1 MDISK
6 KKIFILNKLYD
17 TKYHNETINF
27 IITNNIKYTENNNSI
42 LINLSVLN
50 DYLVNKLYDMLIND
64 NFIDNTYMYQNEKN
78 NDSVYEINNDNNND
92 TNNNNNNIQINNSK
106 EIILNDFT
114 EDEKKLILLSKKYK
128 FE

>member
-1 MDISK
+1 MDIGQ
-6 KKIFILNKLYD
+6 KKIYILNKLYD

-27 IITNNIKYTENNNSI
+27 IITHNIKYTENNNNI

-50 DYLVNKLYDMLIND
+50 DDLVDKLYNILIND
-64 NFIDNTYMYQNEKN
+64 NFVDNTYNYDKL
-78 NDSVYEINNDNNND
+78 INNDE
-92 TNNNNNNIQINNSK
+92 IYEVSNNSK
-106 EIILNDFT
+106 DKIKKEEYKDILLKDFT

>member
-1 MDISK
+1 MDISQ

-27 IITNNIKYTENNNSI
+27 IITHDIKYSENNNHI

-50 DYLVNKLYDMLIND
+50 DDLVDKLYNILIND
-64 NFIDNTYMYQNEKN
+64 NFIDNTYNYN
-78 NDSVYEINNDNNND
+78 NILNNDNVYEV
-92 TNNNNNNIQINNSK
+92 NNNNMK
-106 EIILNDFT
+106 EKNKNDKYKDILLTDFT
-114 EDEKKLILLSKKYK
+114 EDEKKVILLSKKYK

>member
-1 MDISK
+1 MDIGQ
-6 KKIFILNKLYD
+6 KKIYILNKLYD

-27 IITNNIKYTENNNSI
+27 IITHNIKYTENNNNI

-50 DYLVNKLYDMLIND
+50 DDLVDKLYNILIND
-64 NFIDNTYMYQNEKN
+64 NFVDNTYNYDKL
-78 NDSVYEINNDNNND
+78 INNDEIYEVNK
-92 TNNNNNNIQINNSK
+92 NSK
-106 EIILNDFT
+106 DKIKKEEYKDILLKDFT

>member
-1 MDISK
+1 MDISQ

-27 IITNNIKYTENNNSI
+27 IITHNIKYSENNNNI
-42 LINLSVLN
+42 LINLSILN
-50 DYLVNKLYDMLIND
+50 DDLVDKLYNLLVND
-64 NFIDNTYMYQNEKN
+64 NFIDNTYNYNNILN
-78 NDSVYEINNDNNND
+78 NDNVYEINYNNM
-92 TNNNNNNIQINNSK
+92 K
-106 EIILNDFT
+106 EKNKKEEYKDILLTDFT

>member
-1 MDISK
+1 MDISQ

-27 IITNNIKYTENNNSI
+27 IITHNIKYTENNNNI

-50 DYLVNKLYDMLIND
+50 DDLVDKLYNILVND
-64 NFIDNTYMYQNEKN
+64 NFVDNTYNYDKL
-78 NDSVYEINNDNNND
+78 INNDE
-92 TNNNNNNIQINNSK
+92 IYEVSNNSK
-106 EIILNDFT
+106 DKIKKEEYKDILLKDFT

>member
-1 MDISK
+1 MDIGQ
-6 KKIFILNKLYD
+6 KKIYILNKLYD

-27 IITNNIKYTENNNSI
+27 IITHNIKYTENNNNI

-50 DYLVNKLYDMLIND
+50 DDLVDKLYNILVND
-64 NFIDNTYMYQNEKN
+64 NFVDNTYNYDKL
-78 NDSVYEINNDNNND
+78 INNDE
-92 TNNNNNNIQINNSK
+92 IYEVSNNSK
-106 EIILNDFT
+106 DKIKKEEYKDILLKDFT